1 MEPRLYEHVP
11 LTTQQPLLALA
22 TAGHHLRLAHHLES
36 CAQEA
41 QPPHQHAVSL
51 LLAAAWALSSPQIPE
66 QQQTLRRLASRLQ
79 GVSSSLSAQ
88 LLLSLQEQW
97 LVHLPEAAQQQV
109 EAARHLGGRPL
120 SRPFS
125 VLTCYQNPNFSE
137 DSLEMMERCLCQQ
150 YGAVEAFRRVES
162 VLVRAKAWRALTR
175 ATLRWMAY
183 SSDDSL
189 IRELWQI
196 SVQCAGALAPDAA
209 WMERCLRVRAFPWTA
224 HEAAWVAHLL
234 RQQQWSHLRQALPA
248 FVHPSEDLVLRVHFA
263 SLVSQDHLD
272 GSGIR
277 DERQQRQSSER
288 HAATQVSPQKA
299 ALDTMCARLAMLDVY
314 VEEEQAC
321 LYATSLTHKGGQEAE
336 IAWEGILRRRSRG
349 THVWESLYHAIADA
363 EAWPLLDRLQRY
375 LPLGR
380 LPISHNPASFARL
393 LDTHRQGLLSSVEM
407 FDWLWLDFSMV
418 PSDPVRFERV
428 LVAFRAR
435 GDHKTCLR
443 AWRLFGLSQP
453 SAILRAWVW
462 MRMAVWFEQSARV
475 PWRGLTMAWMAWAW
489 FPKDPLVLR
498 SIWRRVR
505 LFGLSH
511 PLGRWCEEMA
521 FQGNGDI
528 TWQIQLVHRL
538 LLEKD
543 GTQRAWRVFQK
554 IWQRHPD
561 HTELL
566 QLGRQLALSLG
577 LSKQALELS
586 HRLLDIPESPLA
598 RARHLLGLASMLED
612 DKSKQSEALEA
623 YRKAHRSADDHG
635 EILWPF
641 VDLLLRVGE
650 RTEALGILWRLFER
664 SQDTDLQRAL
674 LMRIAAVSLESSDVD
689 DDILQVCHRLFL
701 IDGGFED
708 ALFLLPEILARGVP
722 ARLLEI
728 LSQAQ
733 LRVVDDLQHAEISYW
748 LAAVCFHLKDQARAI
763 EFLQQI
769 EAQGH
774 RVPSS
779 LLVRA
784 LSLAARFQA
793 WMLLERLLKKQIA
806 RSENDLLASEKL
818 PALYQQLGFFYE
830 YTLRQPQ
837 QALSAYRLVLA
848 LSPQSVVVLE
858 RAETLCG
865 RLERFDEQAEYLTR
879 LLPKASDRKERA
891 RLLVRLAHAH
901 ARCERWPSALDSL
914 REAWQADPEMA
925 SARSMIHNLEELL
938 GSTESSE
945 MAEMAKISNPPP
957 NIHTQNNEIFPDIE
971 PPVSSPSTRLSA
983 SLRPSLGLTPK
994 HRHSPSRTNDPV
1006 DESALSASSIT
1017 DEHDAV
1023 PELGE
1028 LDETDALSAHETAS
1042 ATPDNATTAEH
1053 PVSSERSVETKP
1065 SSPPQSLPPIHFQ
1078 EATIDEMR
1086 APLAH
1091 LPVPAFLQEATI
1103 DEMRAPLAHLPV
1115 PSGSL
1120 PKENESFQTHTDL
1133 PAVEDL
1139 LAQKEETSRTDAFEA
1154 HPPALSAQDAMRTD
1168 THAALPDPAQENAFS
1183 RTTSFPHAAFSGQH
1197 FNDHTR
1203 TDSFSPLPD
1212 PARTNNYRPLPDPM
1226 LRPPQIHAHLT
1237 QDDLSD
1243 FFGNKSGAVWV
1254 SPDTLIPQ
1262 QDTQITFSSSPNDS
1276 VHPATDSGELDDP
1289 DLLPPLLSS
1298 DEHFTL
1304 MFQSSPSKS
1313 SQDALA
1319 AASSKDLPASRSQDR
1334 WHGVQLRSVPHKAQ
1348 VTLEQIFALA
1358 ERLHG
1363 GEDEQQNSAAEQI
1376 FQLVERLR
1384 QANANNAPKEQLV
1397 ATVYNIAQLFQHTLQ
1412 QAPMALL
1419 TYLLG
1424 LQICPTED
1432 LFLLRYREL
1441 APTWQRETQLLTELY
1456 LDVPS
1461 STQPLHRLVW
1471 LCQTYQEHDI
1481 LALAVTLLRYHGE
1494 ETPAS
1499 LPAIEENAWDGDGHS
1514 LTNEEIRHCLGDF
1527 AEQAEAATSLFTAMN
1542 EHSASWASLLPPL
1555 ATHLANETLE
1565 PNHPLSRMV
1574 RRLSSQFGL
1583 PSVHLVAGESD
1594 TLAPALLRYHP
1605 PTFLLGDAFLYAS
1618 PPEQQRFLLA
1628 KTMTQLLPP
1637 FRSATLLGTL
1647 AHLLL
1652 QHLPREIF
1660 PPAEIPIE
1668 LWTLAERLCSPEIR
1682 QELPAPVVWHDT
1694 VERISSQIG
1703 LLATPSFAPA
1713 LQAMALYAAG
1723 RLDRPPADFAML
1735 IENFPPLH
1743 SFLAFAFSRQHLA
1756 LRKKLQIP
1764 LDPSLSMTA
1773 FRSFDLLSR

>member
-11 LTTQQPLLALA
+11 FTTQQPLLALA
-22 TAGHHLRLAHHLES
+22 TAGRHLRLAHHLES
-36 CAQEA
+36 CAQQA
-41 QPPHQHAVSL
+41 QQPQQQAMSL

-66 QQQTLRRLASRLQ
+66 QQQTLRRLANSLQ
-79 GVSSSLSAQ
+79 GVSSPLSAQ
-88 LLLSLQEQW
+88 LLLSLQDQW

-109 EAARHLGGRPL
+109 EAARHEGGRLL

-125 VLTCYQNPNFSE
+125 VLACYQNPTFSD
-137 DSLEMMERCLCQQ
+137 DSLEMMERWLCRE
-150 YGAVEAFRRVES
+150 YGEVEAFRRVES
-162 VLVRAKAWRALTR
+162 VLVRAKAWRALAR
-175 ATLRWMAY
+175 AALRWMTY

-189 IRELWQI
+189 NRELWQI
-196 SVQCAGALAPDAA
+196 SVQCVGSLAPDVV
-209 WMERCLRVRAFPWTA
+209 WMERCLHARNFPWAA

-234 RQQQWSHLRQALPA
+234 RQRQWPHLRRILPS

-263 SLVSQDHLD
+263 SLASQDQVD
-272 GSGIR
+272 GSDIR
-277 DERQQRQSSER
+277 GDRQQKQSSDR
-288 HAATQVSPQKA
+288 HVATEVSLQKA
-299 ALDTMCARLAMLDVY
+299 ALDSMCVRLAMLDVY
-314 VEEEQAC
+314 AEEEQAC
-321 LYATSLTHKGGQEAE
+321 LYATSLTHKGGIEAE
-336 IAWEGILRRRSRG
+336 IAWQGILRRRWRG
-349 THVWESLYHAIADA
+349 THVWESLYHAVADA
-363 EAWPLLDRLQRY
+363 EAWPLIERLQRY
-375 LPLGR
+375 LPSGR

-393 LDTHRQGLLSSVEM
+393 LDTHRQGLLPSLEV
-407 FDWLWLDFSMV
+407 FDWLWLDFSVV
-418 PSDPVRFERV
+418 PSDPMRFERA

-453 SAILRAWVW
+453 SAILRALVW
-462 MRMAVWFEQSARV
+462 MRMAVWFEQSALV

-489 FPKDPLVLR
+489 FSKDPLVLR
-498 SIWRRVR
+498 AIWRRVR

-521 FQGNGDI
+521 FQGSGDV
-528 TWQIQLVHRL
+528 TWQIQVVHRL
-538 LLEKD
+538 LLEKE

-554 IWQRHPD
+554 VWQRHPE

-577 LSKQALELS
+577 LSKQALDFS

-598 RARHLLGLASMLED
+598 RARHLLGLGSVLED
-612 DKSKQSEALEA
+612 DKSKQREALEA
-623 YRKAHRSADDHG
+623 YRKAHSIADDHV
-635 EILWPF
+635 EILWPL

-650 RTEALGILWRLFER
+650 HSEALGILWRLFER
-664 SQDTDLQRAL
+664 SQDADLQRAL
-674 LMRIAAVSLESSDVD
+674 LMRIATILLESSDAGD
-689 DDILQVCHRLFL
+689 DLLQVCHRLFL
-701 IDGGFED
+701 MDDGFED
-708 ALFLLPEILARGVP
+708 ALFLLPEILVRGVP
-722 ARLLEI
+722 VRLLEI

-733 LRVVDDLQHAEISYW
+733 LRVADDLQRAELSYW
-748 LAAVCFHLKDQARAI
+748 LAAVSFHLKDQARAI

-769 EAQGH
+769 ETQAH
-774 RVPSS
+774 RLPYP
-779 LLVRA
+779 LLARA

-806 RSENDLLASEKL
+806 RCENDPLASDKL
-818 PALYQQLGFFYE
+818 PSLYQQLGFFYE

-901 ARCERWPSALDSL
+901 AQCARWPLALVSL

-938 GSTESSE
+938 GSVEPSE

-957 NIHTQNNEIFPDIE
+957 NLRTQSNELFPDIE
-971 PPVSSPSTRLSA
+971 SPVSSPSTRLA
-983 SLRPSLGLTPK
+983 APLRPSVASVHEREL
-994 HRHSPSRTNDPV
+994 SPAKTIDPT
-1006 DESALSASSIT
+1006 DASDLSASSIT

-1023 PELGE
+1023 PDLGG
-1028 LDETDALSAHETAS
+1028 LDEMNALPAHETAS
-1042 ATPDNATTAEH
+1042 VASDNATTAEH
-1053 PVSSERSVETKP
+1053 RVSSERPVASL
-1065 SSPPQSLPPIHFQ
+1065 PPIHLRSLPPIHFQ

-1115 PSGSL
+1115 PSGLL

-1139 LAQKEETSRTDAFEA
+1139 VAQKEETSPTDAFQA
-1154 HPPALSAQDAMRTD
+1154 LPPALSARDATRTD
-1168 THAALPDPAQENAFS
+1168 THSALPEPSEENDFS
-1183 RTTSFPHAAFSGQH
+1183 RTTSFPRVASAKESFD
-1197 FNDHTR
+1197 DHTR

-1212 PARTNNYRPLPDPM
+1212 PARTNTYRPLPDPM

-1262 QDTQITFSSSPNDS
+1262 QDIRLASSSVPDES
-1276 VHPATDSGELDDP
+1276 IHPATDSGELDDP

-1304 MFQSSPSKS
+1304 MFQSPHSKT

-1319 AASSKDLPASRSQDR
+1319 ATPSKDLPASRSQDR
-1334 WHGVQLRSVPHKAQ
+1334 WHGVQLRSAPHNAR

-1494 ETPAS
+1494 EAPVS
-1499 LPAIEENAWDGDGHS
+1499 LPVVEESIWDEDGLS

-1527 AEQAEAATSLFTAMN
+1527 AEQAEAAASLFTAMD
-1542 EHSASWASLLPPL
+1542 EHSISWASLLPPL

-1583 PSVHLVAGESD
+1583 PSVHLVVGESD

-1773 FRSFDLLSR
+1773 FRSPDLLSR